1 MRRDLEVRRI
11 QICSGLL
18 GVLRTDL
25 RDAGHN
31 GAARGHVDL
40 VNVTACVVGALQAAL
55 RQLTDGRSDRLTVT
69 DRAALDLQDGVV
81 QRPVIHFCRR
91 QHCPPC
97 VHQKAHRSGQVAEGV
112 HRLRADGVHRG
123 CPDQYVRLCDVR
135 QRQQLRVILLVA
147 QHNVSQQL
155 VQLLLTDARR
165 LLDCLLNFRQL
176 NAMRPQG
183 FYVLHSHFVQLPG
196 QLQAAAYLVQQR
208 LFQRAVQLGEFFGER
223 I

>member
-1 MRRDLEVRRI
+1 MHLKHSLI
-11 QICSGLL
+11 
-18 GVLRTDL
+18 
-25 RDAGHN
+25 
-31 GAARGHVDL
+31 
-40 VNVTACVVGALQAAL
+40 
-55 RQLTDGRSDRLTVT
+55 
-69 DRAALDLQDGVV
+69 
-81 QRPVIHFCRR
+81 QRPLIRLRRR
-91 QHCPPC
+91 QHRPPC
-97 VHQKAHRSGQVAEGV
+97 VHQKAHRGGQVAEGA
-112 HRLRADGVHRG
+112 HRLRADGFHRS
-123 CPDQYVRLCDVR
+123 CVDELLRLRHIC

-176 NAMRPQG
+176 NAVRPQG